1 MKLSQFLTL
10 HAILALA
17 LGIAFALYGPLMIAA
32 FGVPEI
38 PENNVLLYWNV
49 ASFARLF
56 GGALFGSGLLLWSI
70 RRLPDEKGFPAAVR
84 RGIVFAMLLSSAL
97 VAFVAITQQVS
108 VWGSPAGWV
117 TFGLFTALTLV
128 YGYFLV
134 TGAENPEISN
144 A

>member
-56 GGALFGSGLLLWSI
+56 GGVLFGFGMLLWSI
-70 RRLPDEKGFPAAVR
+70 RRLPDEKGFSAEMR
-84 RGIVFAMLLSSAL
+84 RGIIFALLLASAL
-97 VAFVAITQQVS
+97 GAFVAITQQLS
-108 VWGSPAGWV
+108 VWESAAGWV
-117 TFGLFTALTLV
+117 SIGFFTALTLV
-128 YGYFLV
+128 YSYYLV
-134 TGAENPEISN
+134 AGSEKQEVSEA
-144 A
+144 